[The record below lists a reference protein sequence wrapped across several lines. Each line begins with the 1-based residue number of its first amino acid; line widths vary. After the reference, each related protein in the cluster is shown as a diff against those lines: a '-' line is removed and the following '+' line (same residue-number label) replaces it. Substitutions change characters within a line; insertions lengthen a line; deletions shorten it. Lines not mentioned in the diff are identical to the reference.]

1 MKKIF
6 LIGLLSLSL
15 GITAQTKVNQD
26 KNGNYTA
33 VQKERTKSDS
43 TATGKTF
50 TTSKNEV
57 FAVYQSAQGK
67 LFINRVSKKSGKAY
81 RQYIKVEL

>member
-6 LIGLLSLSL
+6 LIGLLSFAL
-15 GITAQTKVNQD
+15 GTTAQTKVKQD
-26 KNGNYTA
+26 KNGNFTA
-33 VQKERTKSDS
+33 VQKEKIKSDS

-50 TTSKNEV
+50 TTSKGEV
-57 FAVYQSAQGK
+57 FAVYKSAQDK